1 MLVAVAVAGLVA
13 GVAGLSIAVVAHN
26 RVNQVVDECG
36 EMLRRQLQVASGSG
50 AMDERALR
58 DLAIVHYD
66 ALKEMSGHRSFSL
79 ALINALGDGVVVSSI
94 NGRTE
99 TRTYA
104 KAVQAGHAVETLS
117 PEENQVL
124 RAARLGKGPVISMD
138 DPLPDFGGGDRTSTA
153 RA

>member
-26 RVNQVVDECG
+26 RVNQVVDECS
-36 EMLRRQLQVASGSG
+36 EMLRRQLQVASGSV
-50 AMDERALR
+50 DERALR

-79 ALINALGDGVVVSSI
+79 ALINAVGDGVVVSSI

-104 KAVQAGHAVETLS
+104 KAVLGGQPVEMLS

-124 RAARLGKGPVISMD
+124 RAARLGKGPVVSMD
-138 DPLPDFGGGDRTSTA
+138 DPLADFGNGDRTPTPSA
-153 RA
+153 

>member
-1 MLVAVAVAGLVA
+1 MLIAVAVAGMVA

-26 RVNQVVDECG
+26 RVNQAVAECTDT
-36 EMLRRQLQVASGSG
+36 LRRQLQAATG
-50 AMDERALR
+50 AVDAQALR

-79 ALINALGDGVVVSSI
+79 ALINSSGDGVVISSI

-104 KAVQAGHAVETLS
+104 KVVRDGHPVEMLS
-117 PEENQVL
+117 PEESQAL
-124 RAARLGKGPVISMD
+124 RAARLGKGPVVSMD
-138 DPLPDFGGGDRTSTA
+138 DPLPDFGGNGRASTA

>member
-1 MLVAVAVAGLVA
+1 MLVAVAVAGVVA

-26 RVNQVVDECG
+26 RVNQVVEECSDV
-36 EMLRRQLQVASGSG
+36 LRRQLQALGG
-50 AMDERALR
+50 GPDRQALR

-79 ALINALGDGVVVSSI
+79 AMINANGDGVVLSSI

-104 KAVQAGHAVETLS
+104 KAVRDGHPVETLS
-117 PEENQVL
+117 PEENQAL
-124 RAARLGKGPVISMD
+124 RAARLGKGPVVSMD
-138 DPLPDFGGGDRTSTA
+138 DPLPDFGSAARSPSPTA
-153 RA
+153 

>member
-36 EMLRRQLQVASGSG
+36 EMLRRQLQVASGSV
-50 AMDERALR
+50 DERALR

-79 ALINALGDGVVVSSI
+79 ALINAVGDGVVLSSI

-104 KAVQAGHAVETLS
+104 KSVQGGHPVERLS
-117 PEENQVL
+117 PEESHAL
-124 RAARLGKGPVISMD
+124 RAARLGKGPIVSMD
-138 DPLPDFGGGDRTSTA
+138 DPLADFGTDDRTSA

>member
-36 EMLRRQLQVASGSG
+36 AMLRRQLQLSAGTVDGH
-50 AMDERALR
+50 ALR

-66 ALKEMSGHRSFSL
+66 ALKEMAGHRSFSL
-79 ALINALGDGVVVSSI
+79 ALINANGDGVVISSI

-104 KAVQAGHAVETLS
+104 KPVRDGHPLEKLS

-124 RAARLGKGPVISMD
+124 RAARLGKGPVVTMD
-138 DPLPDFGGGDRTSTA
+138 DPLADFGDRTPSP